1 MIRRELAKDPKLA
14 TESWDRF
21 LPQFRKRHL
30 TSAQKSAKKRDEQAT
45 KEEVQEQVRAHAIA
59 HPGPSMLNGA
69 PAGSAAMVGGEDQ
82 DEKAK
87 KKKEKKVYTPF
98 PPAQLPRKV
107 RLFLVFLFSL
117 SVDYLTIIRARARST
132 QLGRYSIGDG

>member
-30 TSAQKSAKKRDEQAT
+30 TSAQKSAKKRGEQEARAEIQT
-45 KEEVQEQVRAHAIA
+45 QVQAHALA
-59 HPGPSMLNGA
+59 HPNPAVAN
-69 PAGSAAMVGGEDQ
+69 AGSHDADTSGTADTPGG
-82 DEKAK
+82 K
-87 KKKEKKVYTPF
+87 KGKKKVYTPF

-107 RLFLVFLFSL
+107 RFYSPVL
-117 SVDYLTIIRARARST
+117 SP
-132 QLGRYSIGDG
+132 